1 MSRHYYQKGMRK
13 QKKIFETIGC
23 YIGYGIAYYADFYDI
38 KHVLL
43 MGRVTSGEGGNII
56 LRKAEEV
63 FKVEFPELAAH
74 IRIHLPDESD
84 RRVGQAIAAAS
95 LPYKKQGKEE

>member
-1 MSRHYYQKGMRK
+1 MSEGHEDA
-13 QKKIFETIGC
+13 KKIFETIGC
-23 YIGYGIAYYADFYDI
+23 YIGYGITYYADFYDI

-56 LRKAEEV
+56 FRKAEEV
-63 FKVEFPELAAH
+63 LKVEFPDLAAL
-74 IRIHLPDESD
+74 IRIHLPDESG

-95 LPYKKQGKEE
+95 LPSIKQGKEE